1 MSDASLRGGGWR
13 GPALEGEASG
23 GAAGGAAPPPRPQ
36 RAGGLGG
43 WLGQISVRAGLITLL
58 MLIVVGLLS
67 GAALVVISR
76 QVVIIE
82 QLGGRDREA
91 DSAVDELA
99 LHVADFSSAFASVIA
114 GVLQPSPTAQR
125 MVRNG
130 ELVSNAF
137 SEVNRLLAAD
147 IDPIVMGGT
156 VDMARRLPEF
166 TEQVRAAFAARQR
179 AQFGPLHEEWL
190 DFASAFNRAATAARV
205 EVKRRSDASLF
216 AAHQLEGQART
227 IVLGAGAAGLVGC
240 LLVWIVLVRLL
251 ALPLGRLASSMVSLS
266 RGAVETE
273 VPGAER
279 ADQVGEMARAVLVFR
294 DNLVAAKNLTET
306 ALENAR
312 RTAVATT
319 QASDAIGQ
327 VSDGAMTQL
336 AELRQVEEALGQT
349 QDAVREVGRTT
360 QESSDRADE
369 SKALLEANLV
379 KLRSLIELVDAVAD
393 DTERVTRIAGTIAK
407 IATQTNILAIN
418 AAIEAARAGEHG
430 RGLAVVAEEVRALA
444 ASSESLAQEIADVVL
459 VAGRRTREGSGTAA
473 AVGES
478 MDELERLVT
487 ESARLAGAIAV
498 AMEEQQA
505 TVTSITERVS
515 TLSRIGQSNATA
527 AEEITVTMI
536 DLSRLAAETR
546 SVVEAMASDRSQG
559 NNTATEKGHQG

>member
-1 MSDASLRGGGWR
+1 MTVQDSSLRGGAWR
-13 GPALEGEASG
+13 AAAEDSPEGTPPPPVPNG
-23 GAAGGAAPPPRPQ
+23 GA
-36 RAGGLGG
+36 GLGA
-43 WLGQISVRAGLITLL
+43 WLGRIGVRAGLITLL
-58 MLIVVGLLS
+58 MLMVVGMLS
-67 GAALVVISR
+67 GAALVVVAR

-91 DSAVDELA
+91 DAAVDELA

-114 GVLQPSPTAQR
+114 GVLQPTPTAQR

-130 ELVSNAF
+130 ELVSQAF
-137 SEVNRLLAAD
+137 GNVVRLLSAEL
-147 IDPIVMGGT
+147 DPIVMGGG

-179 AQFGPLHEEWL
+179 SQFAPLHEEWL
-190 DFASAFNRAATAARV
+190 DFASAFNRVATAARS
-205 EVKRRSDASLF
+205 EVKRRSDSSLA
-216 AAHQLEGQART
+216 AAHQLEEQARR
-227 IVLGAGAAGLVGC
+227 IVLAAGAVGLVGC
-240 LLVWIVLVRLL
+240 MLVWVVLVRLL
-251 ALPLGRLASSMVSLS
+251 ARPLGRLASAMVSLS

-273 VPGAER
+273 VPGADR
-279 ADQVGEMARAVLVFR
+279 TDQVGDMARAVLVFR
-294 DNLVAAKNLTET
+294 ENLVAARNLTET

-369 SKALLEANLV
+369 SKALLAENLV
-379 KLRSLIELVDAVAD
+379 KLRSLIELVDAVAE

-473 AVGES
+473 AVGEA
-478 MDELERLVT
+478 MDELETKVT

-505 TVTSITERVS
+505 TVTSITDRVS

-536 DLSRLAAETR
+536 DLSKLAAETR
-546 SVVEAMASDRSQG
+546 SVVEAMASDRG
-559 NNTATEKGHQG
+559 RN

>member
-1 MSDASLRGGGWR
+1 MPDTSLRGGLR
-13 GPALEGEASG
+13 AGEAATP
-23 GAAGGAAPPPRPQ
+23 GAGRL
-36 RAGGLGG
+36 RAWFGR
-43 WLGQISVRAGLITLL
+43 IDVRAGLISVL
-58 MLIVVGLLS
+58 MLVVVGLLS
-67 GAALVVISR
+67 SASLVVVSR
-76 QVVIIE
+76 QVVIVE
-82 QLGGRDREA
+82 QLGRHDRDA
-91 DSAVDELA
+91 DAAVDELA

-114 GVLQPSPTAQR
+114 GVLQPGPTAQR

-130 ELVSNAF
+130 ELVSAAF
-137 SEVNRLLAAD
+137 ANVVQLLSAD
-147 IDPIVMGGT
+147 IDPIVMGGG

-179 AQFGPLHEEWL
+179 AQFAPLHEEWL
-190 DFASAFNRAATAARV
+190 DFATAFNRVATAARTQ
-205 EVKRRSDASLF
+205 VKKRSDSSLA
-216 AAHQLEGQART
+216 AAHALEQQART
-227 IVLGAGAAGLVGC
+227 ITLAAGGAGLVGC
-240 LLVWIVLVRLL
+240 ALVWVVLVRLL
-251 ALPLGRLASSMVSLS
+251 ALPLARLATAMDRLS

-273 VPGAER
+273 VPGADR

-294 DNLVAAKNLTET
+294 DNLEATRALTEA

-336 AELRQVEEALGQT
+336 AELRQVEEALSQT
-349 QDAVREVGRTT
+349 ADAVREVGRTT
-360 QESSDRADE
+360 QDSSDRADE
-369 SKALLEANLV
+369 SKALLADNLV
-379 KLRSLIELVDAVAD
+379 KLRMLIEVVDAVAE

-473 AVGES
+473 AVGEA

-505 TVTSITERVS
+505 TVASISERVS

-536 DLSRLAAETR
+536 DLSKLASETR
-546 SVVEAMASDRSQG
+546 SVVETMASDRGRS
-559 NNTATEKGHQG
+559 

>member
-1 MSDASLRGGGWR
+1 MTATDATLRGGAWR
-13 GPALEGEASG
+13 QAAAAGSTEPG
-23 GAAGGAAPPPRPQ
+23 GAGGPLPPPHGSR
-36 RAGGLGG
+36 GLCA
-43 WLGQISVRAGLITLL
+43 WLGRIGVRAGLISLL
-58 MLIVVGLLS
+58 MLMVVGLLS
-67 GAALVVISR
+67 GAALVVVAR
-76 QVVIIE
+76 QVVIID
-82 QLGGRDREA
+82 QLGGNDREA
-91 DSAVDELA
+91 DTAVDELA
-99 LHVADFSSAFASVIA
+99 LHISDFSSAFASVIA
-114 GVLQPSPTAQR
+114 GVLQPGPTAQR

-130 ELVSNAF
+130 ELVGHSFAKVV
-137 SEVNRLLAAD
+137 ELLSAN
-147 IDPIVMGGT
+147 IDPIVMGGG

-179 AQFGPLHEEWL
+179 AQFAPLHEEWL
-190 DFASAFNRAATAARV
+190 DFASAFNRVATAARV
-205 EVKRRSDASLF
+205 EVKRRSDTSLA
-216 AAHQLEGQART
+216 AAHLLEEQARR
-227 IVLGAGAAGLVGC
+227 IVIGAGVAGLVGC
-240 LLVWIVLVRLL
+240 ALVWVVLVRLL
-251 ALPLGRLASSMVSLS
+251 ARPLGRLAHAMVSLS
-266 RGAVETE
+266 RGAVETA
-273 VPGAER
+273 VPDTDR
-279 ADQVGEMARAVLVFR
+279 NDQVGEMARAVLVFR
-294 DNLVAAKNLTET
+294 ENLLAARNLTET

-369 SKALLEANLV
+369 SKALLATNLV
-379 KLRSLIELVDAVAD
+379 KLRSLIELVDAVAE

-473 AVGES
+473 AVGEA
-478 MDELERLVT
+478 MDELETLVT

-498 AMEEQQA
+498 AMEQQQA
-505 TVTSITERVS
+505 TVASITDRVS

-536 DLSRLAAETR
+536 DLSKLAAETR
-546 SVVEAMASDRSQG
+546 SVVEAMASDRG
-559 NNTATEKGHQG
+559 RA

>member
-1 MSDASLRGGGWR
+1 MTLQKPGASRLRAWFGRIG
-13 GPALEGEASG
+13 
-23 GAAGGAAPPPRPQ
+23 
-36 RAGGLGG
+36 
-43 WLGQISVRAGLITLL
+43 VRAGLISLL
-58 MLIVVGLLS
+58 MLMVVGLLS
-67 GAALVVISR
+67 GAALIVVAR

-82 QLGGRDREA
+82 QLGLRDRNA
-91 DSAVDELA
+91 DAAVDDLA
-99 LHVADFSSAFASVIA
+99 LNVADFSSAFASVIA
-114 GVLQPSPTAQR
+114 GVLQPGPSAQR

-130 ELVSNAF
+130 QLIGESFDRMVAILGPQ
-137 SEVNRLLAAD
+137 
-147 IDPIVMGGT
+147 IDPIVLGGG

-166 TEQVRAAFAARQR
+166 TEQVRAAFAGRERAR
-179 AQFGPLHEEWL
+179 FGPLHEEWL
-190 DFASAFNRAATAARV
+190 DFASAFNRVASVART
-205 EVKRRSDASLF
+205 EVKRSSDESLE
-216 AAHQLEGQART
+216 AARQLEVQART
-227 IVLGAGAAGLVGC
+227 IVLAAAAAGLVGC
-240 LLVWIVLVRLL
+240 ALVWVVLVRLL
-251 ALPLGRLASSMVSLS
+251 AQPLSRLAMAMVSLS
-266 RGAVETE
+266 RGAVQTA

-279 ADQVGEMARAVLVFR
+279 TDQVGEMARAVLVFR
-294 DNLVAAKNLTET
+294 ENLVAARNLTET

-360 QESSDRADE
+360 QDSSDRADE
-369 SKALLEANLV
+369 SKALLAENLV
-379 KLRSLIELVDAVAD
+379 KLRSLIELVDAVAE

-473 AVGES
+473 AVGEA
-478 MDELERLVT
+478 MDDLEKLVT

-505 TVTSITERVS
+505 TVTSITDRVS

-536 DLSRLAAETR
+536 DLSKLAAETR
-546 SVVEAMASDRSQG
+546 SVVEAMASD
-559 NNTATEKGHQG
+559 KGARA

>member
-1 MSDASLRGGGWR
+1 MTTHRPGG
-13 GPALEGEASG
+13 SG
-23 GAAGGAAPPPRPQ
+23 FGAWFGRIG
-36 RAGGLGG
+36 
-43 WLGQISVRAGLITLL
+43 VRAGLISLL
-58 MLIVVGLLS
+58 MLVVVGLLS
-67 GAALVVISR
+67 GAALVVVAR

-82 QLGGRDREA
+82 QLGLRDRGA
-91 DSAVDELA
+91 DTAVDDLA

-114 GVLQPSPTAQR
+114 GVLQPAPSAQR

-130 ELVSNAF
+130 ELIGQSFDRMVA
-137 SEVNRLLAAD
+137 VLGPQ
-147 IDPIVMGGT
+147 IDPIVLGGG
-156 VDMARRLPEF
+156 VDMGRRLPAF
-166 TEQVRAAFAARQR
+166 TEQVRAAFVARDR

-190 DFASAFNRAATAARV
+190 DFATAFSNVAAAARV
-205 EVKRRSDASLF
+205 LVKRSSDASLD
-216 AAHQLEGQART
+216 AAHRLETQART
-227 IVLGAGAAGLVGC
+227 IVLAAAGAGLFGC
-240 LLVWIVLVRLL
+240 ALVWVVLVRLL
-251 ALPLGRLASSMVSLS
+251 AQPLSRLAMAMVSLS
-266 RGAVETE
+266 RGAVETA
-273 VPGAER
+273 VPGTDR
-279 ADQVGEMARAVLVFR
+279 TDQVGEMAQAVLVFR
-294 DNLVAAKNLTET
+294 NNLIASRNLTET

-312 RTAVATT
+312 RTAVATS

-349 QDAVREVGRTT
+349 QDAVREVNRTT
-360 QESSDRADE
+360 QDSSDRADE
-369 SKALLEANLV
+369 SKALLAENLV
-379 KLRSLIELVDAVAD
+379 KLRSLIELVDAVAE

-473 AVGES
+473 AVGEA
-478 MDELERLVT
+478 MDELETLVT

-505 TVTSITERVS
+505 TVTSITDRVS

-536 DLSRLAAETR
+536 DLSKLAAETR
-546 SVVEAMASDRSQG
+546 SVVEAMASDK
-559 NNTATEKGHQG
+559 ATPEKPGRDKASLEKDRRA

>member
-1 MSDASLRGGGWR
+1 MTDAPVR
-13 GPALEGEASG
+13 PAPKPAPDQARSSSAL
-23 GAAGGAAPPPRPQ
+23 GA
-36 RAGGLGG
+36 
-43 WLGQISVRAGLITLL
+43 WLGRIGVRAGLISLL
-58 MLIVVGLLS
+58 MVGVVGLLS
-67 GAALVVISR
+67 GSALVVVGR

-82 QLGGRDREA
+82 QLGLRDREA
-91 DSAVDELA
+91 DAAVDEMS

-114 GVLQPSPTAQR
+114 NVLAPAPTAQR

-130 ELVSNAF
+130 EL
-137 SEVNRLLAAD
+137 LLESFDRMQRMMSVD
-147 IDPIVMGGT
+147 IDPIVLGGG

-166 TEQVRAAFAARQR
+166 IEQVRVAFSTRNRSA
-179 AQFGPLHEEWL
+179 FGPLHEEWL
-190 DFASAFNRAATAARV
+190 DYASTFNRVINAARN
-205 EVKRRSDASLF
+205 EVKRRSDASLR
-216 AAHQLEGQART
+216 AAHELEKQARR
-227 IVLGAGAAGLVGC
+227 IVLGAAAVGLIGC
-240 LLVWIVLVRLL
+240 ALVWVVLVRLL
-251 ALPLGRLASSMVSLS
+251 ARPLSRLAGAMDRLS

-273 VPGAER
+273 VPGADR
-279 ADQVGEMARAVLVFR
+279 NDQVGDMARAVLVFR
-294 DNLVAAKNLTET
+294 QNLETTQNLTDT

-319 QASDAIGQ
+319 QASEAIGQ

-336 AELRQVEEALGQT
+336 AELRQVEEALSQT
-349 QDAVREVGRTT
+349 EDAVRDVGRTT
-360 QESSDRADE
+360 QHSSDRADE
-369 SKALLEANLV
+369 AKALLAENLV
-379 KLRSLIELVDAVAD
+379 KLRSLIELVDAVAE

-444 ASSESLAQEIADVVL
+444 ASSETLAQEIADVVL

-473 AVGES
+473 AVGEA
-478 MDELERLVT
+478 MDDLEKLVT

-505 TVTSITERVS
+505 TLSSITERVS

-536 DLSRLAAETR
+536 DLSKLASETR
-546 SVVEAMASDRSQG
+546 SLVEVMASDKG
-559 NNTATEKGHQG
+559 NGT

>member
-1 MSDASLRGGGWR
+1 MPDISAKPGS
-13 GPALEGEASG
+13 P
-23 GAAGGAAPPPRPQ
+23 AAPHPAGL
-36 RAGGLGG
+36 RAGTASPGASRLGA
-43 WLGQISVRAGLITLL
+43 WLGRIGVRAGLITLL
-58 MLIVVGLLS
+58 MVMVVGLLS
-67 GAALVVISR
+67 SAALVVVGR

-82 QLGGRDREA
+82 QLGLRDRDA
-91 DSAVDELA
+91 DTAVDDLA

-114 GVLQPSPTAQR
+114 GVLQPGPSAQR

-130 ELVSNAF
+130 QLINETFDQMVAILGPQ
-137 SEVNRLLAAD
+137 
-147 IDPIVMGGT
+147 IDPIVLGGG
-156 VDMARRLPEF
+156 VDMAARLPGF
-166 TEQVRAAFAARQR
+166 TEQVRAAFAARER
-179 AQFGPLHEEWL
+179 PMFGPLHEEWL
-190 DFASAFNRAATAARV
+190 DFASAFNRVATAARV
-205 EVKRRSDASLF
+205 EVKRSSEESLE
-216 AAHQLEGQART
+216 AARQLEQQART
-227 IVLGAGAAGLVGC
+227 IVIAAAIAGLVGC
-240 LLVWIVLVRLL
+240 ALVWVVLVRLL
-251 ALPLGRLASSMVSLS
+251 ARPLSRLAMAMVSLS
-266 RGAVETE
+266 RGAVETA
-273 VPGAER
+273 VPGADR
-279 ADQVGEMARAVLVFR
+279 TDQVGDMARALLVFR
-294 DNLVAAKNLTET
+294 ANLVAARNLTET

-349 QDAVREVGRTT
+349 QDAVREVNRTT
-360 QESSDRADE
+360 QDSSDRADE
-369 SKALLEANLV
+369 SKTLLATNLV
-379 KLRSLIELVDAVAD
+379 KLRSLIELVDAVAE

-473 AVGES
+473 AVGEA
-478 MDELERLVT
+478 MDELETLVT

-505 TVTSITERVS
+505 TVTSITDRVS

-536 DLSRLAAETR
+536 DLSKLAAETR
-546 SVVEAMASDRSQG
+546 SVVEAMASDRG
-559 NNTATEKGHQG
+559 KKA